1 MWDSAVKIDDNLTN
15 LHYAYMDMVRHWHP
29 GSEPYAG
36 GDALFTALEN
46 GWDVSTTVRYEEYWH
61 TGMRFVLVYYFELT
75 RGDERMVMPV
85 IRNPYVNR
93 LVREMPA
100 ELVPVEADAALPR
113 KRPTNSAAGS

>member
-1 MWDSAVKIDDNLTN
+1 MKLQDNLTD

-46 GWDVSTTVRYEEYWH
+46 GWDVSTTVRYEEYGY
-61 TGMRFVLVYYFELT
+61 TGMRFVLIYYFELT

-85 IRNPYVNR
+85 IRNPFVNR

-100 ELVPVEADAALPR
+100 ELVPVEAAAVQR
-113 KRPTNSAAGS
+113 RRPANSATTS